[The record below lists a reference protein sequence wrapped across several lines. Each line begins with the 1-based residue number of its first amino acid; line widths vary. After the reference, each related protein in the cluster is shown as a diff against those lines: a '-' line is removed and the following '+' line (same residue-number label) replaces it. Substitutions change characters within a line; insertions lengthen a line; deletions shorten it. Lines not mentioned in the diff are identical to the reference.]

1 VTHAIEKWLLP
12 YLAQALKPAP
22 HPPAG
27 KPLTILL
34 AVTDHFE
41 PLGGSS
47 DEERASARLAVWESG
62 LPRLT
67 EGLADAAGN
76 PPRHD
81 FYYPLEEYRPGLLDR
96 LARLREQG
104 LGEVEVHLHHQGESS
119 SQLEDMLSQYAE
131 TLYHR
136 HGLLRRDPSGK
147 ISYGFIHGNWA
158 LDNAL
163 PGGRWC
169 GVNDEISILAR
180 TGCFADFTLPA
191 APSQAQTKTIN
202 SIYYATDDPQSP
214 RSHEHGIP
222 ARRGTPPS
230 GDLLLIQG
238 VLALNWR
245 RRKFALLPSLENS
258 ELGWHRPPLA
268 ERMKLWLRYAPRLA
282 GAEGYCF
289 IKLHCHGAPEKHHQ
303 ALLGPPMRRFYENL
317 LERYND
323 GIHFRL
329 RFVSSW
335 EMAQAVHTLEQGG
348 ELEQ

>member
-1 VTHAIEKWLLP
+1 MEKWLLS
-12 YLAQALKPAP
+12 YLAQALRPAP
-22 HPPAG
+22 RPPADR
-27 KPLTILL
+27 PLTILL

-41 PLGGSS
+41 PLGGTT
-47 DEERASARLAVWESG
+47 DEVRASARLAAWEQG
-62 LPRLT
+62 LPRLV
-67 EGLADAAGN
+67 EGLADAKGN

-81 FYYPLEEYRPGLLDR
+81 FYYPLEEYRPQFLDR
-96 LARLREQG
+96 LAVLKERG

-119 SQLEDMLSQYAE
+119 AQLEDMLARYVE
-131 TLYHR
+131 TLRQR
-136 HGLLRRDPSGK
+136 HGLLREDDNGRP
-147 ISYGFIHGNWA
+147 SYGFIHGNWA

-202 SIYYATDDPQSP
+202 AIYYATDDPERP
-214 RSHEHGIP
+214 RSHEWGTP
-222 ARRGTPPS
+222 ARAGATPS

-238 VLALNWR
+238 VLALDWSN
-245 RRKFALLPSLENS
+245 RKHGLLPRLENS

-268 ERMKLWLRYAPRLA
+268 ERMRLWLRFAPRLP
-282 GAEGYCF
+282 GAEHICF

-303 ALLGPPMRRFYENL
+303 ALLGEPMRRFYEAL
-317 LERYND
+317 LKRYND
-323 GIHFRL
+323 GIHYGL

-335 EMAQAVHTLEQGG
+335 EMAQAVHVLEEGG
-348 ELEQ
+348 ELD